1 MHRSWSRRGFALF
14 LAIWLVAC
22 VTAAAAVH
30 RCPEHDAPA
39 GMLAHQGG
47 HGMQH
52 DMPSHHGGHQHH
64 QCTCLG
70 DCACTACVAVVP
82 ARERAIV
89 ALASRVDAPT
99 PVADAP
105 RAIAPPHIL
114 PFANG
119 PPHALGA

>member
-1 MHRSWSRRGFALF
+1 MHRSRTQRGFALF

-39 GMLAHQGG
+39 GMLAQSGGHAMHHGMPAPHGG
-47 HGMQH
+47 HG
-52 DMPSHHGGHQHH
+52 HH

-70 DCACTACVAVVP
+70 ECAATACVAVVP
-82 ARERAIV
+82 AREYGPV
-89 ALASRVDAPT
+89 AVVLRMDAPT

-105 RAIAPPHIL
+105 RVTAPPHTL